1 MERGDLGFF
10 PFLWEN
16 TTINTIVTDLI
27 LIVDNKQLIM
37 VKDYLSSRNFSQVS
51 HKGPY

>member
-16 TTINTIVTDLI
+16 TAINTIVTDESNMLYMG
-27 LIVDNKQLIM
+27 QL
-37 VKDYLSSRNFSQVS
+37 VS
-51 HKGPY
+51 VNGNLYCQ

>member
-16 TTINTIVTDLI
+16 TAINTMVTDESNMLLCPKLCNNVCDI
-27 LIVDNKQLIM
+27 NR
-37 VKDYLSSRNFSQVS
+37 YCFSAFKCVA
-51 HKGPY
+51 